1 MTMPSPTRAELD
13 AELAKLRAALKRERA
28 KAARLGGALTESR
41 EHQAATAEV
50 LRAISQAQTDAQPV
64 FEVIADSTIRLF
76 KAWSVSVFRYE
87 GGLIRLA
94 ATRGGLP
101 GSDRSFTEHL
111 GEPRPPSEDRPEGRA
126 VLSRLVQHV
135 VDASSDPG
143 WSAGFRTDSRL
154 RGFGS
159 LLVVPMLRGEHVLGV
174 IGVSREQRGGF
185 TPAEIGLLQTFA
197 DQAVIA
203 VENARVLAELQTK
216 NANLTEALEQQTATS
231 DILRVIS
238 SSPTDL
244 QPVFDA
250 IVRSA
255 VRLCDGRHGTLYRRY
270 GHMVDCVAQHNVLPE
285 VQELLRRAFPR
296 PVTVGTSPH
305 FHRALLEGTVE
316 SIPDINTDT
325 DLSER
330 VREVYR
336 RHDMRSVVM
345 VPLRGQRE
353 ILGVLVVG
361 HGDVAAF
368 SASRMLLL
376 QTFAEQAVIAIENV
390 RLFTEL
396 EARNSE
402 LRISLEQQTATSE
415 LLKVIGRSNFDL
427 QPVFDTLAENAVRLC
442 QAERALIYRFDGQV
456 LRFGASH
463 NMSRELQAFIESTP
477 TIVPS
482 RAGGASRAA
491 LERRTVHIHDV
502 RADAEYTWGGGLV
515 EPTRTVLA
523 VPMLRAD
530 ELLGVVLIYRHEVR
544 PFTDSQVA
552 LVETFA
558 DQAAIA
564 IENARL
570 LTELQTKNADLTEAL
585 EQQTATSEILRVISS
600 SPTDVR
606 PVFEIIAERARKL
619 CDAQLGMAMSVK
631 DEMIDLIGISEAGA
645 SAMRQAYPMRMDART
660 VSAGAV
666 RTAAIVHVSDVLADA
681 PYEQRERARAAGFR
695 GSLGVP
701 MLREGQVI
709 GVIFVA
715 RSEPGLFS
723 DSQVELLKTFADQAV
738 IAVENVR
745 LFTELG
751 ARNSELRVA
760 LEQQTATSELLKVI
774 GQSTFDLQ
782 PVFETLAENAVKLCD
797 SKRAHV
803 FRFDGEVLRA
813 VVAHNA
819 SPELK
824 AYIEE
829 HPIVPGRGSAA
840 GRAALERRSVHVHD
854 IITDPEYTYGV
865 RLVDPVRTLLATP
878 MLRGNEVLGM
888 ICIYRHEV
896 RPFTE
901 SHISLLET
909 FADQAAIA
917 IENARLLTELQ
928 TKNASLTEALEQ
940 QTATAEILRIIS
952 GSPTDVSPVF
962 DAIAESAV
970 RLCSADYSGAVKLEG
985 DMILLGGHHGHDA
998 EW

>member
-1 MTMPSPTRAELD
+1 MTMASPTKAELA
-13 AELAKLRAALKRERA
+13 AEVAKLRAALKRERA

-41 EHQAATAEV
+41 EHQAATAEI

-64 FEVIADSTIRLF
+64 FEVIADSTLRLF
-76 KAWSVSVFRYE
+76 KAWAVSVFRYE
-87 GGLIRLA
+87 GGLMRLA

-101 GSDRSFTEHL
+101 GRDRSFTEHL

-126 VLSRLVQHV
+126 VLRRLVQHV
-135 VDASSDPG
+135 VDAASDPG
-143 WSAGFRTDSRL
+143 WSARFRADSRL

-159 LLVVPMLRGEHVLGV
+159 LLVVPMLRGDHVLGA
-174 IGVSREQRGGF
+174 IGVSRERSGGF
-185 TPAEIGLLQTFA
+185 TPGEIALLQTFA

-203 VENARVLAELQTK
+203 VENARLLAELQTK

-238 SSPTDL
+238 SSPADV

-255 VRLCDGRHGTLYRRY
+255 VRLCGGRHGTLYRRY
-270 GHMVDCVAQHNVLPE
+270 GNMVDCVAQHNVLPD

-316 SIPDINTDT
+316 SIPDIDTDA

-345 VPLRGQRE
+345 VPLQGQRE

-361 HGDVAAF
+361 HGDMAAF
-368 SASRMLLL
+368 SASHMLLL

-442 QAERALIYRFDGQV
+442 QAERALIYRFDGQM
-456 LRFGASH
+456 LRFAASH

-477 TIVPS
+477 TIAPS

-491 LERRTVHIHDV
+491 LERCTIHIHDV

-515 EPTRTVLA
+515 EPTGTVLA

-530 ELLGVVLIYRHEVR
+530 ELLGGLRIYQQKDR
-544 PFTDSQVA
+544 PFTDSQIA

-570 LTELQTKNADLTEAL
+570 LTELQAKNASLSESL
-585 EQQTATSEILRVISS
+585 EQQMATSEILRVISS
-600 SPTDVR
+600 SPTDVQ
-606 PVFEIIAERARKL
+606 PVFDTIAEAALRLCGGFTSGVYRFDGELIHLAAHHNWPADALAVARRLYPRPPGPETQVARAILERAVVEVRDFETEPGVPATSIPL
-619 CDAQLGMAMSVK
+619 
-631 DEMIDLIGISEAGA
+631 
-645 SAMRQAYPMRMDART
+645 ART
-660 VSAGAV
+660 
-666 RTAAIVHVSDVLADA
+666 
-681 PYEQRERARAAGFR
+681 
-695 GSLGVP
+695 LGYRSILVVP
-701 MLREGQVI
+701 MLREGQATGAI
-709 GVIFVA
+709 AVA
-715 RSEPGLFS
+715 RTEAGAFS
-723 DSQVELLKTFADQAV
+723 DKQVDLLKTFADQAV
-738 IAVENVR
+738 IAIENVR
-745 LFTELG
+745 LFTELE

-774 GQSTFDLQ
+774 GRSTFDLE
-782 PVFETLAENAVKLCD
+782 PVFETLAENAVRLCE
-797 SKRAHV
+797 AEHGLIW
-803 FRFDGEVLRA
+803 RFDGRQLR
-813 VVAHNA
+813 VVATYGISA
-819 SPELK
+819 
-824 AYIEE
+824 EE
-829 HPIVPGRGSAA
+829 RAFVDGNPVTPGRQSGAA
-840 GRAALERRSVHVHD
+840 RAALERRTIHIEDVRND
-854 IITDPEYTYGV
+854 ANYTYGV
-865 RLVDPVRTLLATP
+865 R
-878 MLRGNEVLGM
+878 EV
-888 ICIYRHEV
+888 
-896 RPFTE
+896 
-901 SHISLLET
+901 
-909 FADQAAIA
+909 
-917 IENARLLTELQ
+917 
-928 TKNASLTEALEQ
+928 
-940 QTATAEILRIIS
+940 
-952 GSPTDVSPVF
+952 
-962 DAIAESAV
+962 SA
-970 RLCSADYSGAVKLEG
+970 
-985 DMILLGGHHGHDA
+985 
-998 EW
+998 

>member
-13 AELAKLRAALKRERA
+13 AALAKLRAALKRERA

-135 VDASSDPG
+135 MDASSDPG
-143 WSAGFRTDSRL
+143 WSARFRTDSRL

-238 SSPTDL
+238 SSPTDV

-316 SIPDINTDT
+316 SIPDIDTDT

-361 HGDVAAF
+361 HGDVASF

-376 QTFAEQAVIAIENV
+376 QTFAEQAVIAIQNV

-402 LRISLEQQTATSE
+402 LRVSLEQQTATSE
-415 LLKVIGRSNFDL
+415 LLKVIGRSTFDL
-427 QPVFDTLAENAVRLC
+427 QPVFETLAENAVRLC
-442 QAERALIYRFDGQV
+442 EAVQAVILRFDGQL
-456 LRFGASH
+456 LRAVATQNFAQEEREILERNPIPLSRGSAS
-463 NMSRELQAFIESTP
+463 
-477 TIVPS
+477 
-482 RAGGASRAA
+482 GRAA
-491 LERRTVHIHDV
+491 LERRTIHIHDV
-502 RADAEYTWGGGLV
+502 KADPEFTYLAGQI
-515 EPTRTVLA
+515 PFRTLLA
-523 VPMLRAD
+523 IPMLRAD
-530 ELLGVVLIYRHEVR
+530 ELLGVIIIRRDEVR
-544 PFTDSQVA
+544 PFTDGQIA
-552 LVETFA
+552 LMETFA

-570 LTELQTKNADLTEAL
+570 LTELQKKNASLSEAL

-600 SPTDVR
+600 SPTDVQ
-606 PVFEIIAERARKL
+606 PVFETIAANALRL
-619 CDAQLGMAMSVK
+619 CAANFSAVFRFDG
-631 DEMIDLIGISEAGA
+631 DLIHLAALHNMENPEGAEALRRAFPAAPG
-645 SAMRQAYPMRMDART
+645 RGGTVAR
-660 VSAGAV
+660 SIQSGRLEYV
-666 RTAAIVHVSDVLADA
+666 RDVLEDSE
-681 PYEQRERARAAGFR
+681 YRIQEVARAAAYR
-695 GSLGVP
+695 SSLSVP
-701 MLREGQVI
+701 MLRGGNPI
-709 GVIFVA
+709 GVINVSSA
-715 RSEPGLFS
+715 VPGAFS
-723 DSQVELLKTFADQAV
+723 DTQVELVKTFAEQAV
-738 IAVENVR
+738 IAVEHVR
-745 LFTELG
+745 LFTELDT
-751 ARNSELRVA
+751 RNAELKDA
-760 LEQQTATSELLKVI
+760 LEQQTATAELLKVI
-774 GQSTFDLQ
+774 GRSTFDLQ
-782 PVFETLAENAVKLCD
+782 PVFETLAENGVRLCEAE
-797 SKRAHV
+797 RGLIW
-803 FRFDGEVLRA
+803 RFDGVVLRP
-813 VVAHNA
+813 VATHNMSA
-819 SPELK
+819 ELRD
-824 AYIEE
+824 YIDQ
-829 HPIVPGRGSAA
+829 HPITPGRGSTV
-840 GRAALERRSVHVHD
+840 G
-854 IITDPEYTYGV
+854 
-865 RLVDPVRTLLATP
+865 
-878 MLRGNEVLGM
+878 
-888 ICIYRHEV
+888 
-896 RPFTE
+896 
-901 SHISLLET
+901 
-909 FADQAAIA
+909 
-917 IENARLLTELQ
+917 
-928 TKNASLTEALEQ
+928 
-940 QTATAEILRIIS
+940 
-952 GSPTDVSPVF
+952 
-962 DAIAESAV
+962 
-970 RLCSADYSGAVKLEG
+970 
-985 DMILLGGHHGHDA
+985 
-998 EW
+998 

>member
-13 AELAKLRAALKRERA
+13 AALAKLRAALKRERA

-76 KAWSVSVFRYE
+76 KAWSLSVFRYE
-87 GGLIRLA
+87 AGLIRLA

-143 WSAGFRTDSRL
+143 WSARFRTDSRL

-238 SSPTDL
+238 SSPTDV

-316 SIPDINTDT
+316 SIPDIDTDT

-361 HGDVAAF
+361 HGDVASF

-442 QAERALIYRFDGQV
+442 EAVQAVILRFDGQL
-456 LRFGASH
+456 LRAVATQNFAQEEREILERNPIPLSRGSAS
-463 NMSRELQAFIESTP
+463 
-477 TIVPS
+477 
-482 RAGGASRAA
+482 GRAA
-491 LERRTVHIHDV
+491 LERRTIHIHDV
-502 RADAEYTWGGGLV
+502 KADPEFTYLAGQI
-515 EPTRTVLA
+515 PFRTLLA
-523 VPMLRAD
+523 IPMLRAD
-530 ELLGVVLIYRHEVR
+530 ELLGVIIIRRDEVR
-544 PFTDSQVA
+544 PFTDGQIA
-552 LVETFA
+552 LMETFA

-570 LTELQTKNADLTEAL
+570 LTELQKKNASLTEAL

-600 SPTDVR
+600 SPTDVQ
-606 PVFEIIAERARKL
+606 PVFETIAANALRLCRANFSAVFRF
-619 CDAQLGMAMSVK
+619 DG
-631 DEMIDLIGISEAGA
+631 DLIHLAALHNMENPEGAEALRRAFPAAPG
-645 SAMRQAYPMRMDART
+645 RGGTVAR
-660 VSAGAV
+660 SIQSGRLEYV
-666 RTAAIVHVSDVLADA
+666 RDVLEDSE
-681 PYEQRERARAAGFR
+681 YRIQEVARAAAYR
-695 GSLGVP
+695 SSLSVP
-701 MLREGQVI
+701 MLRGGNPI
-709 GVIFVA
+709 GVINVSSA
-715 RSEPGLFS
+715 VPGAFS
-723 DSQVELLKTFADQAV
+723 DTQVELVKTFAEQAV

-745 LFTELG
+745 LFTELDT
-751 ARNSELRVA
+751 RNAELKDA
-760 LEQQTATSELLKVI
+760 LEQQTATAELLKVI
-774 GQSTFDLQ
+774 GRSTFDLQ
-782 PVFETLAENAVKLCD
+782 PVFETLAENGVRLCEAE
-797 SKRAHV
+797 RGLIW
-803 FRFDGEVLRA
+803 RFDGDVLRA
-813 VVAHNA
+813 VASHNMSA
-819 SPELK
+819 ELK
-824 AYIEE
+824 AYIERN
-829 HPIVPGRGSAA
+829 PITPGRGSTV
-840 GRAALERRSVHVHD
+840 GRAGLLRRTVHVHD
-854 IITDPEYTYGV
+854 ALTDPEYTYGGPQ
-865 RLVDPVRTLLATP
+865 VDPYRTLVAIP
-878 MLRGNEVLGM
+878 MLRSDELLGV
-888 ICIYRHEV
+888 IVIYRHEV
-896 RPFTE
+896 RPF
-901 SHISLLET
+901 SDSQIALMET
-909 FADQAAIA
+909 FADQASIA

-928 TKNASLTEALEQ
+928 A
-940 QTATAEILRIIS
+940 R
-952 GSPTDVSPVF
+952 TDQ
-962 DAIAESAV
+962 
-970 RLCSADYSGAVKLEG
+970 L
-985 DMILLGGHHGHDA
+985 
-998 EW
+998 